1 MENFKSENL
10 WDEAGIKSGCYNHS
24 GVRKICGWFFWL
36 HRKQKLKKRA
46 DDTPFMQSVLS
57 ETVSDITKIFLNYW
71 MSQGF

>member
-1 MENFKSENL
+1 MLEK
-10 WDEAGIKSGCYNHS
+10 YV
-24 GVRKICGWFFWL
+24 GVFFWL

-46 DDTPFMQSVLS
+46 DDTLFMQSVLS